1 LLKIGIPN
9 AVFFCY
15 RRSWIGLTGFF
26 GSKKNRQTEVVKHSA
41 SEHDHTDE
49 IAQSV
54 VEDHPELAHE
64 K

>member
-1 LLKIGIPN
+1 MLYFFAIAAVGLVLL
-9 AVFFCY
+9 V
-15 RRSWIGLTGFF
+15 FF

-41 SEHDHTDE
+41 SEHDHTDG